1 MKNVIDMIVT
11 FLREWINNRSWG
23 TITVTIQDG
32 RVVAVEKKET
42 VKIIQ

>member
-1 MKNVIDMIVT
+1 MKNFLDMILAL
-11 FLREWINNRSWG
+11 LREWINNKRWG

-32 RVVAVEKKET
+32 KVVAVEKKET